1 MTDLLCTN
9 RMKCCGGTKAR
20 SISTSATT
28 IFFASLLKASNTLD
42 AIAMTLTKGYYV
54 KKLALI

>member
-1 MTDLLCTN
+1 
-9 RMKCCGGTKAR
+9 MKCCGGTKAR

-28 IFFASLLKASNTLD
+28 IFFASLLKASNAFD

-54 KKLALI
+54 KKNSLNMKHKRK